1 MQRTR
6 GDDTPLWRL
15 NIGKLNFYILHMLL
29 KSNTLNSSIL
39 IMRQE
44 ILDSITR
51 EGYHVFNVFFKYD
64 LFSGTDQDK
73 YIFKL

>member
-1 MQRTR
+1 
-6 GDDTPLWRL
+6 
-15 NIGKLNFYILHMLL
+15 
-29 KSNTLNSSIL
+29 
-39 IMRQE
+39 MRQE